1 VLLLPGRIVMPD
13 SFPRT
18 VGRLEAQRLSVLT
31 VDVSEFQNAEAGVTC
46 LSVIFDE

>member
-1 VLLLPGRIVMPD
+1 MPD

-18 VGRLEAQRLSVLT
+18 VVRLEAQGLSVLT
-31 VDVSEFQNAEAGVTC
+31 VDVSEFQAAEAGVTC